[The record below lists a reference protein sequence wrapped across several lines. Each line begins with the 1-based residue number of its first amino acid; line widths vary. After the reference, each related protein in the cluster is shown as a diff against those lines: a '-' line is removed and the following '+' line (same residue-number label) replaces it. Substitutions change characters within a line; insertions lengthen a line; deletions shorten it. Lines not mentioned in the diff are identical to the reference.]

1 MAKDKK
7 EAAKKEA
14 PVVVEK
20 EVAPSSDFV
29 EDLTPSGQLVRR
41 YKDGRVIPV

>member
-7 EAAKKEA
+7 EAVKKE
-14 PVVVEK
+14 PVVVVEK
-20 EVAPSSDFV
+20 DSSSDFV

-41 YKDGRVIPV
+41 YNDGRVIPV

>member
-7 EAAKKEA
+7 EAVKKE
-14 PVVVEK
+14 PVVVVEK
-20 EVAPSSDFV
+20 DSSSDFV